1 MATETAAPP
10 VITTAH
16 LVARGLAS
24 AAKRRKAEI
33 DRILADEYA
42 GGVPPD
48 SALRVVD
55 DAFCMHGRP
64 VAGYYTEAE
73 GGGYTR
79 IDAHPDSWCIARN
92 SRGRWWFTTHGKG
105 ELAYVIAYEAVV
117 EADYYCSAPPASGWT
132 AYSATAF
139 DHVRLIGS
147 ELRVDVV
154 TGAPNK

>member
-1 MATETAAPP
+1 MATAGPP
-10 VITTAH
+10 IPLPPTAH

-64 VAGYYTEAE
+64 VAGYYYKEAE

-79 IDAHPDSWCIARN
+79 IDAHPDSWCIVRN
-92 SRGRWWFTTHGKG
+92 SCGRWWFTTHGNGK
-105 ELAYVIAYEAVV
+105 LAYVIAYEAVV
-117 EADYYCSAPPASGWT
+117 EADCYSATPPASGWA
-132 AYSATAF
+132 AYSAKAF

-154 TGAPNK
+154 TGRA

>member
-1 MATETAAPP
+1 MATEMAGPP
-10 VITTAH
+10 IPLPPTAH

-42 GGVPPD
+42 GGVPPN

-64 VAGYYTEAE
+64 VAGYYKKAE
-73 GGGYTR
+73 GGGYMR
-79 IDAHPDSWCIARN
+79 IDAHLDSWCIVRN

-105 ELAYVIAYEAVV
+105 EGRLAYVIAYEAVV
-117 EADYYCSAPPASGWT
+117 EVADCSIAPPASGWV

-147 ELRVDVV
+147 EVRVEEV
-154 TGAPNK
+154 